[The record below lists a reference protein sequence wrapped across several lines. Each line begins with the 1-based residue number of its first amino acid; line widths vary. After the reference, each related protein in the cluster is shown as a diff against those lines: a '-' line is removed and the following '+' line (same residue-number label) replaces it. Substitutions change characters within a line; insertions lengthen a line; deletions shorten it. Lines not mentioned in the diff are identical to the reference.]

1 MTVRKVNH
9 LTTPTTVRN
18 SSVEN
23 LLFELSVPAYGL
35 QTFGGIR
42 MTAAGTILNTSAST
56 GRITLK
62 VKLSTSTGT
71 GGTII
76 AATTTVP
83 CTTSANSRYWLAR
96 SDILAPAT
104 SAQTGWSN
112 IDISVPTA
120 GTAGLSTASYVG
132 LSTAALVETGVVYV
146 KMTAELSTASTNFT
160 LVGKSA
166 WIEAV
171 K

>member
-1 MTVRKVNH
+1 MTVRKVGQ
-9 LTTPTTVRN
+9 LVTPTTIRD

-23 LLFELSVPAYGL
+23 LLFELPVPAYGL
-35 QTFGGIR
+35 ETFGGIR

-71 GGTII
+71 TGTIL
-76 AATTTVP
+76 AKTTTVP
-83 CTTSANSRYWLAR
+83 CTTSANSRFWMVR
-96 SDILAPAT
+96 SDILAPSA
-104 SAQTGWSN
+104 SAQTGWTS
-112 IDISVPTA
+112 IDITSPST
-120 GTAGLSTASYVG
+120 GSGLSTASYVG
-132 LSTAALVETGVVYV
+132 LSTAAMVETGVVYV

-166 WIEAV
+166 WIESV